1 MGKKVIDIEFNGI
14 DLKCYGNYFSGRS
27 ETREQPE
34 EPAEFEIDQIT
45 YNGVDVT
52 SLVNAIDEE
61 CNVELERLC
70 LEKML

>member
-1 MGKKVIDIEFNGI
+1 MSKKAIDIEYNGI
-14 DLKCYGNYFSGRS
+14 DLRCYGNFFGGRM